1 MLTLNFTDAYGITHT
16 DAIVVITDF
25 NSNSNESF
33 DEMGVT
39 LNSNGN
45 VNYSYQYWT
54 TQAAKDSGASA
65 LTGFGSID
73 TVALPQG
80 VLTNHAWCEA
90 DLTAKLT

>member
-16 DAIVVITDF
+16 NAIVSVTDF

-33 DEMGVT
+33 DDAGAT
-39 LNSNGN
+39 LNSNNN

-54 TQAAKDSGASA
+54 TQEAKDSGASA
-65 LTGFGSID
+65 LTGVGSID
-73 TVALPQG
+73 AVAHPRG
-80 VLTNHAWCEA
+80 SMSNHAWCEA